1 MSVLRRERR
10 ELAENPGQAIRAS
23 RSTARLASLTRLV
36 RPLPALLALAAFL
49 GAWELYV
56 DLGGVDPLVLPPPH
70 AVASALWSD
79 RGLLWSNLKTTAGEI
94 LVGIAVAISIAF
106 LLSVAIHFSRTV
118 RRALL
123 PLLIASQTLPI
134 VIVAPLLILW
144 LGFTFVPRLL
154 VIALVAFFPL
164 VVTTLDALESVDPD
178 LIKLMRTFDASRLRT
193 FREVELPAVM
203 PGLFTGAK
211 LAAVFSV
218 IGAVFAEQA
227 GATHGLG
234 YLLTIAVNQFLVPEA
249 WAAVTVL
256 SLFAIALYALFSLAE
271 RRLVPWAFQP
281 KGDIT

>member
-1 MSVLRRERR
+1 VSAISQRYRLT
-10 ELAENPGQAIRAS
+10 QATS
-23 RSTARLASLTRLV
+23 RLQGSRLI
-36 RPLPALLALAAFL
+36 RPLPALIVLAAFL

-70 AVASALWSD
+70 AVASALYTD
-79 RGLLWSNLKTTAGEI
+79 RGLLWSNLKTTGGEI
-94 LVGIAVAISIAF
+94 LAGIAVAITIAF
-106 LLSVAIHFSRTV
+106 VLSVAIHLSRTV

-144 LGFTFVPRLL
+144 LGFTFVPRLM

-164 VVTTLDALESVDPD
+164 VVTTLDALDGVDPD
-178 LIKLMRTFDASRLRT
+178 LLKLMRTFDASRLRT
-193 FREVELPAVM
+193 FRQIELPAVL

-234 YLLTIAVNQFLVPEA
+234 YLLTIAINQFLVAEA
-249 WAAVTVL
+249 WAAVALL
-256 SLFAIALYALFSLAE
+256 SIFAIALYTLLTLLE
-271 RRLVPWAFQP
+271 RRFVPWAHQP
-281 KGDIT
+281 KGEPAR

>member
-1 MSVLRRERR
+1 MSAAVKRYRLT
-10 ELAENPGQAIRAS
+10 QATRMAQAS
-23 RSTARLASLTRLV
+23 RLV
-36 RPLPALLALAAFL
+36 RPLPALLALAVFL

-56 DLGGVDPLVLPPPH
+56 DLGGVDPGILPAPH
-70 AVASALWSD
+70 AVASALYTD
-79 RGLLWSNLKTTAGEI
+79 RDLLWSNLRTTAGEI
-94 LVGIAVAISIAF
+94 LAGIAVAVTIAF
-106 LLSVAIHFSRTV
+106 LLSVAIHLSRTV

-164 VVTTLDALESVDPD
+164 VVTTLDALDGVDPD
-178 LIKLMRTFDASRLRT
+178 LLKLMRTFDASRLRT
-193 FREVELPAVM
+193 FRQIELPAVL

-256 SLFAIALYALFSLAE
+256 SIFAIALYTLLTLLE
-271 RRLVPWAFQP
+271 RRVVPWAHQP
-281 KGDIT
+281 KGEPA

>member
-1 MSVLRRERR
+1 MR
-10 ELAENPGQAIRAS
+10 
-23 RSTARLASLTRLV
+23 SLTRLRRV
-36 RPLPALLALAAFL
+36 ARPLPALILLVAFL

-56 DLGGVDPLVLPPPH
+56 DLGGVDPLVLPAPH
-70 AVASALWSD
+70 AVASAVFQD
-79 RGLLWSNLKTTAGEI
+79 RGLLWSNLQTTAGEI
-94 LVGIAVAISIAF
+94 LAGMALAVSIAF
-106 LLSVAIHFSRTV
+106 VLSVVIHFFTSA
-118 RRALL
+118 RRAVL

-134 VIVAPLLILW
+134 VIIAPLLILW
-144 LGFTFVPRLL
+144 LGFSFVPRLL

-164 VVTTLDALESVDPD
+164 VVTTLDALEAVDPD

-193 FREVELPAVM
+193 FRQIELPAVL

-256 SLFAIALYALFSLAE
+256 SFFAIALYGLITLLE
-271 RRLVPWAFQP
+271 RRAVPWAHHT
-281 KGDIT
+281 KGEPA

>member
-1 MSVLRRERR
+1 M
-10 ELAENPGQAIRAS
+10 RA
-23 RSTARLASLTRLV
+23 LTRYTSRANV
-36 RPLPALLALAAFL
+36 LPALLALAAFL

-70 AVASALWSD
+70 AVASALFHD

-94 LVGIAVAISIAF
+94 LAGIALAVTVAFS
-106 LLSVAIHFSRTV
+106 LSVAIHLSSTA

-134 VIVAPLLILW
+134 VIIAPLLILW

-164 VVTTLDALESVDPD
+164 VITTLDALEGVDPD
-178 LIKLMRTFDASRLRT
+178 LIKLMRTFDASRLRI
-193 FREVELPAVM
+193 FRLIELPAVL

-227 GATHGLG
+227 GATRGLG
-234 YLLTIAVNQFLVPEA
+234 YLLTIAINQFLVPEA

-256 SLFAIALYALFSLAE
+256 SLFAIALFALITLLE
-271 RRLVPWAFQP
+271 RRAVPWAHHT
-281 KGDIT
+281 KGEPA

>member
-1 MSVLRRERR
+1 V
-10 ELAENPGQAIRAS
+10 
-23 RSTARLASLTRLV
+23 
-36 RPLPALLALAAFL
+36 LPALILLAAFL

-56 DLGGVDPLVLPPPH
+56 DLGGVSSLLLPPPH
-70 AVASALWSD
+70 AVASALFHD

-94 LVGIAVAISIAF
+94 LVGIVLAITIAF
-106 LLSVAIHFSRTV
+106 SLSVAIHFSNTV
-118 RRALL
+118 RRAVL

-134 VIVAPLLILW
+134 PVIAPLLILW
-144 LGFTFVPRLL
+144 LGFAFLPRLM

-164 VVTTLDALESVDPD
+164 VVTTLAALEGVDPD

-193 FREVELPAVM
+193 FRQIELPAVL

-256 SLFAIALYALFSLAE
+256 SLFAIALYALITLLE
-271 RRLVPWAFQP
+271 RRAVPWAHHT
-281 KGDIT
+281 KGKPA

>member
-1 MSVLRRERR
+1 MTPLSI
-10 ELAENPGQAIRAS
+10 LAGHRG
-23 RSTARLASLTRLV
+23 V
-36 RPLPALLALAAFL
+36 RVLPALLLLAAFL

-70 AVASALWSD
+70 AVASALYHD

-94 LVGIAVAISIAF
+94 LVGMALAVSIA
-106 LLSVAIHFSRTV
+106 LVLSVAIHFSNTV
-118 RRALL
+118 RRAVL

-134 VIVAPLLILW
+134 VIIAPLLILW
-144 LGFTFVPRLL
+144 LGFAFVPRLL

-164 VVTTLDALESVDPD
+164 VVTTLDALDAVDPD

-193 FREVELPAVM
+193 FRQIELPAVL

-234 YLLTIAVNQFLVPEA
+234 YLLTIAINQFLVPEA

-256 SLFAIALYALFSLAE
+256 SVFAIALFALITLLE
-271 RRLVPWAFQP
+271 RRTVPWAHHT
-281 KGDIT
+281 KGEAA

>member
-1 MSVLRRERR
+1 MMSLSGV
-10 ELAENPGQAIRAS
+10 
-23 RSTARLASLTRLV
+23 TRGV
-36 RPLPALLALAAFL
+36 RVLPALILLAAFL

-70 AVASALWSD
+70 AIASALWSD
-79 RGLLWSNLKTTAGEI
+79 RGLLWSNLKITAGEI
-94 LVGIAVAISIAF
+94 LAGIALAVSIAF
-106 LLSVAIHFSRTV
+106 VLAVTIHLSGTA
-118 RRALL
+118 RRAVM

-134 VIVAPLLILW
+134 VIIAPLLILW

-164 VVTTLDALESVDPD
+164 VVTTLAAFEAIDPD

-193 FREVELPAVM
+193 FRQIELPSVL

-227 GATHGLG
+227 GATRGLG

-249 WAAVTVL
+249 WAAVVVL
-256 SLFAIALYALFSLAE
+256 SLFAIALYALITLLE
-271 RRLVPWAFQP
+271 RRVVPWAHHTE
-281 KGDIT
+281 GELA

>member
-1 MSVLRRERR
+1 MRGFR
-10 ELAENPGQAIRAS
+10 I
-23 RSTARLASLTRLV
+23 
-36 RPLPALLALAAFL
+36 LPPLLALAAFL

-56 DLGGVDPLVLPPPH
+56 DLGGVDSLVLPPPH
-70 AVASALWSD
+70 AVASALFHD
-79 RGLLWSNLKTTAGEI
+79 RGLLWSNLQTTAGEI
-94 LVGIAVAISIAF
+94 LAGIALAVSIAF
-106 LLSVAIHFSRTV
+106 TLSVAIHLSRTV
-118 RRALL
+118 RRAVL

-134 VIVAPLLILW
+134 VIIAPLLILW

-154 VIALVAFFPL
+154 VIALVSFFPL
-164 VVTTLDALESVDPD
+164 VVTTLDALEAVDPD

-193 FREVELPAVM
+193 FRQIELPAVL

-256 SLFAIALYALFSLAE
+256 SLFAIALFALITLLE
-271 RRLVPWAFQP
+271 RRVVPWAHHT
-281 KGDIT
+281 KGEPA

>member
-1 MSVLRRERR
+1 MSALRRSDP
-10 ELAENPGQAIRAS
+10 ELS
-23 RSTARLASLTRLV
+23 RRLAPLTRLV

-70 AVASALWSD
+70 AVASALFHD

-94 LVGIAVAISIAF
+94 LVGIAVATSIAF

-118 RRALL
+118 RRTLL

-144 LGFTFVPRLL
+144 LGFNFVPRLL

-164 VVTTLDALESVDPD
+164 VITTLDALESIDPD

-193 FREVELPAVM
+193 FREVELPAVL

-249 WAAVTVL
+249 WAAVAVL
-256 SLFAIALYALFSLAE
+256 SIFAIALFALLSLLE

-281 KGDIT
+281 KGDSA

>member
-1 MSVLRRERR
+1 V
-10 ELAENPGQAIRAS
+10 A
-23 RSTARLASLTRLV
+23 
-36 RPLPALLALAAFL
+36 RPLPALILLAAFL

-56 DLGGVDPLVLPPPH
+56 DLGGVDLSLVLPAPH
-70 AVASALWSD
+70 AVASALFQD

-94 LVGIAVAISIAF
+94 LAGMALAVSIAF
-106 LLSVAIHFSRTV
+106 VLSVAIHFFTTV
-118 RRALL
+118 RLSVL

-134 VIVAPLLILW
+134 VIIAPLLILW
-144 LGFTFVPRLL
+144 LGFAFVPRLL

-164 VVTTLDALESVDPD
+164 VVTTLDALQAVDPD

-193 FREVELPAVM
+193 FRQIELPAVL

-234 YLLTIAVNQFLVPEA
+234 YLLTIAVSQFLVPEA

-256 SLFAIALYALFSLAE
+256 SLFAMALYALITLLE
-271 RRLVPWAFQP
+271 RRAVPWAHHT
-281 KGDIT
+281 KGEPA